1 MCYAINTFLNLKEIF
16 METVTKKV
24 WSPSTEQVCE
34 IELPAESIV
43 ETALLELDYPVGGLH
58 KRKIAEALAERFS
71 LTDEQTNA
79 KLKSENGPRAF
90 NFHVGKVTGT
100 LIRSGKMMKTKS
112 GRRDINRE
120 QVSEEI
126 EVPKQDSD
134 NSRNTPE
141 KSIEE
146 NYHKIREG
154 LAAELLQQIKSNTPT
169 FFEELVIDLLVAM
182 GYGGSREDA
191 GKAVGRGGDGGIDG
205 IINEDRLGL
214 DVVYVQA
221 KRWEGNVSRPEIQK
235 FAGALQGQRARKGIF
250 ITTSDFTRDAEGYVK
265 TIDSKII
272 LINGKQLAEYMIEHN
287 VGVSTTKTYEIKRV
301 DSDYF
306 AEGSE

>member
-1 MCYAINTFLNLKEIF
+1 MKTTTRKAFDPTIGEEC
-16 METVTKKV
+16 
-24 WSPSTEQVCE
+24 Q
-34 IELPAESIV
+34 IELPTPEEVRQAI
-43 ETALLELDYPVGGLH
+43 LKLDYSSGGIKL
-58 KRKIAEALAERFS
+58 KEASETLAEKLQLSDQQRNAENSRGDKVFYHDVVFPQLRHLLKKGELVQPEGSKTPYFLAASPPHSSPIEPNFS
-71 LTDEQTNA
+71 LN
-79 KLKSENGPRAF
+79 
-90 NFHVGKVTGT
+90 
-100 LIRSGKMMKTKS
+100 
-112 GRRDINRE
+112 
-120 QVSEEI
+120 
-126 EVPKQDSD
+126 
-134 NSRNTPE
+134 PE

-146 NYHKIREG
+146 NYGQITKE
-154 LAAELLQQIKSNTPT
+154 LTTELLQKIKNNSPT
-169 FFEELVIDLLVAM
+169 FFEKLVIDLLVAM

-250 ITTSDFTRDAEGYVK
+250 ITTSDFTRDAEEYVK

-287 VGVSTTKTYEIKRV
+287 VGVSTTKSYEIKRV

-306 AEGSE
+306 AENAE

>member
-1 MCYAINTFLNLKEIF
+1 
-16 METVTKKV
+16 METVTKMA
-24 WSPSTEQVCE
+24 WNPDTEQE
-34 IELPAESIV
+34 YKIELPAESIV
-43 ETALLELDYPVGGLH
+43 EEALLELDYPADGLH
-58 KRKIAEALAERFS
+58 KKEVAEMLAERFS
-71 LTDEQTNA
+71 LTGEQRNA
-79 KLKSENGPRAF
+79 KYKNGSRVF
-90 NFHVGKVTGT
+90 NDYLGRVSAT
-100 LIRSGKMMKTKS
+100 LVKS
-112 GRRDINRE
+112 GRMVRLSGGRRRAKDFQEGSRDTE
-120 QVSEEI
+120 ASSVVSGDMENQSDGDVTGPIPEESI
-126 EVPKQDSD
+126 DKSYQKVQ
-134 NSRNTPE
+134 E
-141 KSIEE
+141 K
-146 NYHKIREG
+146 
-154 LAAELLQQIKSNTPT
+154 LAVELLQKIQNNTPA
-169 FFEELVIDLLVAM
+169 FFEKLVVDLLVKM
-182 GYGGSREDA
+182 GYGGSQEDA
-191 GKAVGRGGDGGIDG
+191 QAVGRGGDGGIDG

-306 AEGSE
+306 AEDTE

>member
-1 MCYAINTFLNLKEIF
+1 MN
-16 METVTKKV
+16 
-24 WSPSTEQVCE
+24 
-34 IELPAESIV
+34 
-43 ETALLELDYPVGGLH
+43 
-58 KRKIAEALAERFS
+58 
-71 LTDEQTNA
+71 
-79 KLKSENGPRAF
+79 
-90 NFHVGKVTGT
+90 
-100 LIRSGKMMKTKS
+100 
-112 GRRDINRE
+112 
-120 QVSEEI
+120 
-126 EVPKQDSD
+126 QDSEGNFETEVD
-134 NSRNTPE
+134 NQPPE
-141 KSIEE
+141 DVIEE
-146 NYHKIREG
+146 NYQTIREA
-154 LAAELLQQIKSNTPT
+154 LAAELLQRIQKNSPT

-191 GKAVGRGGDGGIDG
+191 GKAVGHGGDGGIDG

-272 LINGKQLAEYMIEHN
+272 LINGKQLAEYMIEHD
-287 VGVSTTKTYEIKRV
+287 VGVSIEKTYEIKRV

-306 AEGSE
+306 AENIENS